1 MGIEH
6 VRAMTSMVFYKTHV
20 GFYSTTHNTMAFTVI
35 SGGANGV
42 DLEAEKLARRYGWK
56 VKVLIPPCHPRRA
69 SVHPLTHQQLAEAI
83 LLTTQVANRLN
94 KQLTNPISLQ
104 YIHRNY
110 HVVKQ
115 ADMVLA
121 FTCFQPERNVC
132 MGGTGWA
139 VEMSKVINKVLYV
152 YDVER
157 NIWFWYN
164 PNQDLFYTCDQ
175 MSNEQYALPTLVP
188 KTAIVGVRNL
198 YDYPEALLEL
208 QETFKRSLNLPK
220 QESKDVNELCNPFKL
235 LSIL

>member
-1 MGIEH
+1 
-6 VRAMTSMVFYKTHV
+6 
-20 GFYSTTHNTMAFTVI
+20 MAFTVI

-42 DLEAEKLARRYGWK
+42 DLEAEKLARHYGLK
-56 VKVLIPPCHPRRA
+56 AKVLIPPCHPRRA

-83 LLTTQVANRLN
+83 PLTTQVANRLN

-121 FTCFQPERNVC
+121 FTCFQPQRKVC

-139 VEMSKVINKVLYV
+139 VEMSKVLNKVLYV

-157 NIWFWYN
+157 NMWLWYN
-164 PNQDLFYTCDQ
+164 SHQDLFYACDQ
-175 MSNEQYALPTLVP
+175 MSEEQYALPTLVK
-188 KTAIVGVRNL
+188 KTAIIGVRNI

-208 QETFKRSLNLPK
+208 QETFKRSLHLPK
-220 QESKDVNELCNPFKL
+220 PEDKDVKELCNPFKF
-235 LSIL
+235 LSVL

>member
-1 MGIEH
+1 
-6 VRAMTSMVFYKTHV
+6 
-20 GFYSTTHNTMAFTVI
+20 MAFTVI

-42 DLEAEKLARRYGWK
+42 DLEAEKLARHYGLP
-56 VKVLIPPCHPRRA
+56 VHVLIPPCHPRK
-69 SVHPLTHQQLAEAI
+69 SSILPLTHQQLAEAI
-83 LLTTQVANRLN
+83 PLTTQVAHRLN

-121 FTCFQPERNVC
+121 FTCFQPERKVC

-139 VEMSKVINKVLYV
+139 VEMSKILNKVRYV

-164 PNQDLFYTCDQ
+164 PHQDLFYVCDQ
-175 MSNEQYALPTLVP
+175 MSEEQYALPTLVK
-188 KTAIVGVRNL
+188 KTAIIGVRNI

-220 QESKDVNELCNPFKL
+220 QEDKDVKELCNPFKPL
-235 LSIL
+235 VLS

>member
-1 MGIEH
+1 
-6 VRAMTSMVFYKTHV
+6 
-20 GFYSTTHNTMAFTVI
+20 MAFTVI
-35 SGGANGV
+35 SGGANGM
-42 DLEAEKLARRYGWK
+42 DLEAEKLARHNGLK

-121 FTCFQPERNVC
+121 FTCFQPQRKVC

-139 VEMSKVINKVLYV
+139 VEMSKVLNKVLYV

-157 NIWFWYN
+157 NMWLWYN
-164 PNQDLFYTCDQ
+164 SHQDLFYACDQ
-175 MSNEQYALPTLVP
+175 MSEEQFALPTLVK
-188 KTAIVGVRNL
+188 KTAIIGVRNI

-208 QETFKRSLNLPK
+208 QETLKRSLNLPK
-220 QESKDVNELCNPFKL
+220 TSDKDVEKLCNPL
-235 LSIL
+235 AN

>member
-1 MGIEH
+1 
-6 VRAMTSMVFYKTHV
+6 
-20 GFYSTTHNTMAFTVI
+20 MAFTVI
-35 SGGANGV
+35 SGGAIGV
-42 DLEAEKLARRYGWK
+42 DLEAEKLARHYGLP
-56 VKVLIPPCHPRRA
+56 VHVLIPPCHPRK
-69 SVHPLTHQQLAEAI
+69 SSILPLTHQQLAEAI
-83 LLTTQVANRLN
+83 PLTTQVANRLN

-121 FTCFQPERNVC
+121 FTCFEPARNVC

-139 VEMSKVINKVLYV
+139 VEMSILLNKTLYV

-164 PNQDLFYTCDQ
+164 FYQDTFTPCDQ
-175 MSNEQYALPTLVP
+175 MSEEQYALPTLEK
-188 KTAIVGVRNL
+188 KTAIIGVRNI

-220 QESKDVNELCNPFKL
+220 QEDMDVMELCNPFQF
-235 LSIL
+235 LSIS

>member
-1 MGIEH
+1 
-6 VRAMTSMVFYKTHV
+6 
-20 GFYSTTHNTMAFTVI
+20 MAFTVI

-42 DLEAEKLARRYGWK
+42 DLEAEKLARYYGLP
-56 VKVLIPPCHPRRA
+56 VHVLIPPCHPRKA
-69 SVHPLTHQQLAEAI
+69 SILPLTHQQLAEAI
-83 LLTTQVANRLN
+83 PLTTQVANRLN

-121 FTCFQPERNVC
+121 FTCFQPQRKVC

-139 VEMSKVINKVLYV
+139 VEMSKVLNKVLYV

-157 NIWFWYN
+157 NMWLWYN
-164 PNQDLFYTCDQ
+164 SHQDLFYACDQ
-175 MSNEQYALPTLVP
+175 MSEEQFALPTLVK
-188 KTAIVGVRNL
+188 KTAIIGVRNI

-208 QETFKRSLNLPK
+208 QETFKRSLNLQK
-220 QESKDVNELCNPFKL
+220 QECTDVKELCNSFKL